1 MKKAIAVFTNSKNT
15 IYDTTYTIDELCNLC
30 LSDDINI
37 VDYIIQNIEKPN
49 KEFYIGSGK
58 ILELKEL
65 VLKHKIDLVV
75 FDDEISP
82 RQMANI
88 EDILDTTVIDRSY
101 VILDIF
107 ASRAK
112 TREAILEIN
121 LARSRYLLPRLN
133 SLSKGLSRQGG
144 GSGVHNKG
152 KGETKLELNKR
163 VLLTNIIKNEQELK
177 KIKEDKIRRAE
188 KRKENNIPIVA
199 LVGYTNAGKS
209 TTMNK
214 IIEYTNGQNDKMV
227 YSKDELF
234 ATLETSTRKITYK
247 KNDFL
252 LVDTIG
258 FVSKLPHHLVN
269 SFRSTLEEIKSA
281 DLIIHVLD
289 ISSRYYQDQ
298 YDTTIDVLDSLNA
311 LDIPSVLLLN
321 KFDKYDS
328 QNTKIIGAENIEYSN
343 YTNLGV
349 EKLLDYIYE
358 KTSPYKIELELNIE
372 YKYGDVINL
381 IEEHAE
387 IISKV
392 YLNSGAYYHIRID
405 KKYYKKL
412 EMFDNSNL
420 N

>member
-1 MKKAIAVFTNSKNT
+1 MKKAIAVFTNDKNS
-15 IYDTTYTIDELCNLC
+15 IYDISYTIDELTNLC

-37 VDYIIQNIEKPN
+37 IDYIVQNIDKPN

-58 ILELKEL
+58 ILELRDL
-65 VLKHKIDLVV
+65 VLKHDAPLVV
-75 FDDEISP
+75 FDNEISP
-82 RQMANI
+82 SQISNI
-88 EDILDTTVIDRSY
+88 EDVIDATVIDRSY

-121 LARSRYLLPRLN
+121 LARSRYLLPRL
-133 SLSKGLSRQGG
+133 SAISKGLSRQGG

-152 KGETKLELNKR
+152 KGETKLELNRR
-163 VLLTNIIKNEQELK
+163 VLVTNIIKNEQELK

-209 TTMNK
+209 STMNK

-227 YSKDELF
+227 LSKDELF

-247 KNDFL
+247 KHDFL

-289 ISSRYYQDQ
+289 ISSRYYEDQ
-298 YDTTIDVLDSLNA
+298 FETTMDVIESLGAAN
-311 LDIPSVLLLN
+311 IPSILLLN
-321 KFDKYDS
+321 KYDKYDPE
-328 QNTKIIGAENIEYSN
+328 NTLITGIENIAYSN

-349 EKLLDYIYE
+349 TELLDYIYE
-358 KTSPYKIELELNIE
+358 KTSPYMIELELNIE
-372 YKYGDVINL
+372 YKYGDIINI

-387 IISKV
+387 IISKA
-392 YLNSGAYYHIRID
+392 YLNSGVYYHIKID

-412 EMFDNSNL
+412 EMFENSNL